1 MEWSRWL
8 PRPRFRTNGSVSA
21 GPGNLQLNP
30 PDESIDLLTGVGS
43 HILWVGNRRLGRC
56 CALLM
61 AHTVPGCDTC
71 RFRIVLAEYGDFFE
85 LT

>member
-1 MEWSRWL
+1 MASAAVVWDERVRFS
-8 PRPRFRTNGSVSA
+8 RPRKFAIES
-21 GPGNLQLNP
+21 

-71 RFRIVLAEYGDFFE
+71 RFRFVLAQYGDFFE
-85 LT
+85 LN